1 MGKLLCY
8 VTVVVQ
14 AHGKMKFLPVLPAIS
29 VLCPEGC
36 EWSLAVNVTACYAG
50 TPETFR
56 SFVSIAGYLWRI
68 K

>member
-14 AHGKMKFLPVLPAIS
+14 AHEKMKFLPVLPAIS